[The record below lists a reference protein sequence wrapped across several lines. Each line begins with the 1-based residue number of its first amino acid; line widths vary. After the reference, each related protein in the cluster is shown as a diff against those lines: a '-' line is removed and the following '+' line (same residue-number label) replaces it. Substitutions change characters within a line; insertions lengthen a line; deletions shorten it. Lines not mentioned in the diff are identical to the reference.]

1 MWRHAVGRLGVKRPL
16 RGVGALWQ
24 MLDPRDR
31 RRLRWAITGSGL
43 LALLDMIGVA
53 LILPLTLALFD
64 SDSTR
69 SGFINGVRDRL
80 GLGSTSNAAALLAA
94 AVLAVFI
101 SRGLLAVVL
110 LRHTLRIVLQ
120 AEATMAQRL
129 LVGYLHAPLGYHVHH
144 NSSEMQRT
152 LGDSLRRIYP
162 EGIATMVPA
171 FGDALVIVLVAAVV
185 AVFAP
190 VEALVGGTAMGVI
203 VVAYRRISSARARAT
218 SEEMLLKQQAS
229 VQHIQQSLGAV
240 REIQLSDSADVFAA
254 DLLQVRQEM
263 AAHQRRVLLTELLPR
278 YLLEFGILISAGAVG
293 AVAFLRYQPD
303 HAVAVLALFVAA
315 VVRILPSLNR
325 ALVASTRLSVALPN
339 VATVDATLAEL
350 DAMSPAPADAM
361 PLDPCTPFDRL
372 LIEDISFRYED
383 ALTPTLDG
391 LRLEIDR
398 GDYLGI
404 IGGSGAG
411 KTTLLNLILGL
422 IDPTCGI
429 ITVDG
434 TPLTDCRRS
443 WQRRVGYVPQ
453 DVAFLDGPIIENVA
467 LGETQADIDHDRV
480 RAALSDAQM
489 LDTVESLPE
498 GLETPVREAGA
509 RLSGGQRQR
518 LGLARALYRSPELL
532 VLDEATSSLDLDTES
547 RLLETLEDL
556 RRRMTIVVV
565 AHRPSTIA
573 ACRRVVR
580 LQDGRAVETS
590 RLQRGYATEL
600 PDNDV
605 VGALP
610 QDS

>member
-590 RLQRGYATEL
+590 RLERGHATEL